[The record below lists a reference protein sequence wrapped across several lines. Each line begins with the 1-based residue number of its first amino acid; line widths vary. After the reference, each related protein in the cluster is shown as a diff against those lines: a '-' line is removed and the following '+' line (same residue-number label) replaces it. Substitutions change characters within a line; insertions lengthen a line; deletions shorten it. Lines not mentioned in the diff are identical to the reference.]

1 MVAQFLGFYLKQS
14 LFILRGQVGREGVV
28 GNIFGSQRKTESF
41 FFFFWIKWMGLGKIK
56 PTNLL
61 SIIRHLLRHPTSMD

>member
-41 FFFFWIKWMGLGKIK
+41 FFFFLDKMDGVGKDK
-56 PTNLL
+56 ANKLA
-61 SIIRHLLRHPTSMD
+61 